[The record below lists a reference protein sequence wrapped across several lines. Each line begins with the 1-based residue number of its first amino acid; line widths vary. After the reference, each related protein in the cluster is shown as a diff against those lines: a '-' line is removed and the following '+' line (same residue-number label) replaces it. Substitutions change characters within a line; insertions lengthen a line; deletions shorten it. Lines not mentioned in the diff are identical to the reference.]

1 MIINTIKL
9 KNFRSYEDETTF
21 SFTPNND
28 KNIILI
34 GGENGAGKSTLF
46 EAIKLCIYGPITYGY
61 LGENYNYLNKIRNN
75 INNNAFKNE
84 DVDAYIELNISL
96 TEGTEVKKYTLRR
109 SWSYTNKKLNE
120 LFDIFLNGTK
130 LNEEEKLY
138 FDKYIKSV
146 LPPSLFDFFFFDGEE
161 LSDFFTGR
169 NANSNLRESILELF
183 NYDTFD
189 LLKRQLLSYQRAKSK
204 SNIQLQ
210 DAEDK
215 YTSLSSAVKNIKT
228 EINNLEEELNNYN
241 LELEDLLIKR
251 NKLEENFKNSG
262 GLLED
267 EKVALNSKIYRLE
280 NERTNI
286 NQEIKDFCNNVLPFL
301 LVEDLLEKTQIQIRK
316 EETLDAYNSI
326 SNSLSAEVI
335 EKSLSSFMLKDLGE
349 NDFKIISNN
358 ILNNM
363 FDTKELNSINS
374 ILELS
379 KDQKDN
385 INHII
390 SFILNNSLNLRKSI
404 FSKFNTIDEIR
415 TEIKSLREKLNSS
428 ISEDLL
434 NNYLENLHK
443 INEEVNLIQNNI
455 SSRMIILESKHEEL
469 KNKEYHLKR
478 AKNEYTDLLQNNN
491 TLDLSTSLISYL
503 NELIQ
508 TLTKDKIRLIE
519 KSFMD
524 IFTKIIRK
532 DNYVNNIIIDDN
544 FNTTLYIN
552 KEYNT
557 TEILNLINN
566 LGIDGIVKKYG
577 SKFLEDL
584 LKYYNVEHSKDL
596 ISELANDISFN
607 YINLS
612 TKINI
617 NDFSNGEKQIYI
629 LCLIWAIT
637 KSSGVE
643 IPFIIDT
650 PYARIDETHRNSLT
664 NIYLPN
670 ISKQVVILSTN
681 KEIDS
686 ELYKVVK
693 PYIANEYLLMYNT
706 ELRKTEVKK
715 GYFEV

>member
-9 KNFRSYEDETTF
+9 KNFRSYDDETTF

-61 LGENYNYLNKIRNN
+61 LGENYNYLNKIRNS

-404 FSKFNTIDEIR
+404 FSKFNTIDEIT

>member
-491 TLDLSTSLISYL
+491 TLDLSISLISYL

-637 KSSGVE
+637 KSSGVD